1 MRMSGSLPMITFA
14 PPSDP
19 SGGQPRLGLPER
31 RGIAAFEER
40 VLPGLRAEVN
50 EAAGFDLPIEI
61 DWPNVVVEP
70 LIGHG
75 DKFTEPEVFT
85 DVYFRPLIAAL
96 QTIGHD
102 QMGRDALKEG
112 LNRVVI
118 RYKPWEEGVVFEN
131 GVLTLQWRAWSNPEE
146 VDRRTGEIVA
156 ALEQAL

>member
-1 MRMSGSLPMITFA
+1 MRGPSPAIPFA

-19 SGGQPRLGLPER
+19 AGAQPRLGLPER

-50 EAAGFDLPIEI
+50 EAAGFELPIEI

-85 DVYFRPLIAAL
+85 DVYFRPLVAAL
-96 QTIGHD
+96 KRVGAD
-102 QMGRDALKEG
+102 QMGRDALKDG
-112 LNRVVI
+112 LERVVI
-118 RYKPWEEGVVFEN
+118 RYKPWEEGVVFEG

-146 VDRRTGEIVA
+146 VDRRTDEIVA

>member
-1 MRMSGSLPMITFA
+1 MRRPSPSIAFA
-14 PPSDP
+14 PPADP

-40 VLPGLRAEVN
+40 VLPGLCEEVHA
-50 EAAGFDLPIEI
+50 AAGFSLPIEI

-85 DVYFRPLIAAL
+85 DVYFRPLISAL
-96 QTIGHD
+96 RAIGRD
-102 QMGRDALKEG
+102 QMGRDALKDG
-112 LNRVVI
+112 LIKVVI

-146 VDRRTGEIVA
+146 VDRRAGEIVA